1 MLNCNRESLVYT
13 IIFALKKHHSIIFET
28 NFLGTI
34 RDSWDSLVAQSVKNL
49 PGMQKRELPSIS
61 EWERSTG
68 EGNGNLLQ
76 SSCLENPRDRGAGQ
90 ATIHEITRVGHDVAT
105 KPPPGK
111 T

>member
-1 MLNCNRESLVYT
+1 MVYT

-28 NFLGTI
+28 IFLGTI
-34 RDSWDSLVAQSVKNL
+34 RDSWDSLVAQSVENL
-49 PGMQKRELPSIS
+49 PGMQKRELPFIS

-76 SSCLENPRDRGAGQ
+76 SSCLENPRDRGAWQ
-90 ATIHEITRVGHDVAT
+90 ATVHEVTRVGHDVAT